1 MTNLSFLFVAYSAVW
16 LVLFV
21 YMFSLSRRH
30 RSLERQ
36 VEDLRRM
43 LERKDADTVSPTGDF
58 SG

>member
-1 MTNLSFLFVAYSAVW
+1 VTNLSFLFAAYSAVW

-21 YMFSLSRRH
+21 YLFSLSRRH

-43 LERKDADTVSPTGDF
+43 LEKKGE
-58 SG
+58 